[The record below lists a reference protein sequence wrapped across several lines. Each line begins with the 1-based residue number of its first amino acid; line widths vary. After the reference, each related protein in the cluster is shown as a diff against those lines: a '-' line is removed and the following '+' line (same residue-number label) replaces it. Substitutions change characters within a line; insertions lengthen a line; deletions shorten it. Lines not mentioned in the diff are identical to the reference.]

1 MIAEVSNWQE
11 LGICLG
17 LESSDIDVIS
27 NDYEPRE
34 YRQRLVEK
42 WFSREPERSW
52 EKLLGALDE
61 VTKRRGSQTS
71 KYSIPS
77 TPTSPMGILIFKYMY
92 IARLKKITVVYFVV
106 LDVETDEGRLLS
118 LHGPHAIS
126 TSPMETAG
134 KVRTQNWYNNIRI
147 MPIS

>member
-1 MIAEVSNWQE
+1 MELKQELNHSFLYLVFSFLKLDVELTIPNVVNIVAEISNWQE
-11 LGICLG
+11 LAIFLG
-17 LESSDIDVIS
+17 MDATDIDIIS

-52 EKLLGALDE
+52 EKLQRALDE

-77 TPTSPMGILIFKYMY
+77 TPTSPMGISIFKYNMY
-92 IARLKKITVVYFVV
+92 VAKLK
-106 LDVETDEGRLLS
+106 
-118 LHGPHAIS
+118 
-126 TSPMETAG
+126 
-134 KVRTQNWYNNIRI
+134 
-147 MPIS
+147 

>member
-1 MIAEVSNWQE
+1 MYLVFSLLKDLELTIPNVVNIIAEISNWQE
-11 LGICLG
+11 LAIFLG
-17 LESSDIDVIS
+17 MDATDIDIIS

-52 EKLLGALDE
+52 EMLQRALDE

-77 TPTSPMGILIFKYMY
+77 TPTSPMGISSFKYMY
-92 IARLKKITVVYFVV
+92 IPKLK
-106 LDVETDEGRLLS
+106 
-118 LHGPHAIS
+118 
-126 TSPMETAG
+126 
-134 KVRTQNWYNNIRI
+134 
-147 MPIS
+147 